1 MLEKYT
7 NMTGEEI
14 TKKVNRWSSKVVTGI
29 AYEDIGD
36 EFLEGN
42 ITASRAAEMFM
53 RYGGMTREEAGKK
66 VAVLKFVKDYPQFE
80 TGDVSYSMV
89 EGYLTYG
96 ERAGIDVDVFCDV
109 WKYKD
114 NTKAD
119 VDKKG
124 NKINGSAKEK
134 VLDYIDSLDL
144 TKKQKDALYYALGWA
159 ESTIR
164 EAPWR

>member
-1 MLEKYT
+1 MLGKYT
-7 NMTGEEI
+7 DMTDEEI
-14 TKKVNRWSSKVVTGI
+14 TKAVNKWSSKVVTGI
-29 AYEDIGD
+29 AYNDIGD

-42 ITASRAAEMFM
+42 ITASRATEMFM
-53 RYGGMTREEAGKK
+53 RYGSMTREDAIAK
-66 VAVLKFVKDYPQFE
+66 VAVLQFVKDYPQFE

-89 EGYLTYG
+89 EGFTTYG
-96 ERAGIDVDVFCDV
+96 ESTGIDVNVFYDV
-109 WKYKD
+109 WKY
-114 NTKAD
+114 NSSAKAD

-124 NKINGSAKEK
+124 NTIPGSKKEK

-144 TKKQKDALYYALGWA
+144 TKKQKDSLYYALGWA